1 MALVIQLEA
10 TGDQVVLTN
19 ANAGWVF
26 ARAGLPTEPLGVTR
40 VHPSQAASLTE
51 AVDALEE
58 RLVQLIRNDV
68 GVLERAET
76 DRNANGARQA
86 AMLLTR
92 AAELGSPV
100 VWW

>member
-1 MALVIQLEA
+1 MALVIQIEA

-40 VHPSQAASLTE
+40 VQASQAERLAT

-58 RLVQLIRNDV
+58 RLVSLIRNED
-68 GVLERAET
+68 GTLEPVTLQA
-76 DRNANGARQA
+76 NASGARQA